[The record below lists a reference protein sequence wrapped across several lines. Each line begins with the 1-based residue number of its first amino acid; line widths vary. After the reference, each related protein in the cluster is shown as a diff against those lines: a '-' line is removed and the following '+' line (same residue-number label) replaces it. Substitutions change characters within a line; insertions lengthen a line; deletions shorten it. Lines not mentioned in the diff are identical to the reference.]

1 MQAPEVFV
9 AHVRMT
15 SAQRAR
21 GSVRRSLAVPL
32 GVLAILLLV
41 AAPTFG
47 AQGPT
52 KLEQPLVSP
61 TTGTTATTITLEVTY
76 RNHSDKPPQ
85 YVRVSVGSAVHDM
98 IAVSN
103 TSYRDGVRYR
113 WTGKLAVGTYAIAF
127 QASDFEKFTDQLAA
141 GTVTI
146 AAPPPPPPPP
156 PPSSNPGPAPA
167 PTPGSGTT
175 TPGGSTT
182 TPGSITDT
190 GEGDDGRGGTTDAT
204 DDDGRGGTGIGWAP
218 AGFVSGDGGGSGS
231 PGGGTGPD
239 GTGPDGTGGSGGS
252 GDGSASGGD
261 PLFPPVAPGSGVGFF
276 VLLTDY
282 LHGVGAD
289 PVAALLPGG
298 GGLQLPVVAS
308 AIGSTAAV
316 GVWMAFSLFGKRR
329 RDEEMPA
336 SAEALQAAAA
346 AGLGLVPSSG
356 LVPEVLDPELM
367 MPRWRRPS
375 LLEARKHDPIRD
387 SGLAPRQALS
397 FGYDTATTNERRLI
411 RYATVRLLDRP
422 DEVMGIA
429 VGDLGAGDEVELC
442 ERSGLFWFV
451 RAPDGRA
458 GWLHRMTLGDQVSP
472 GVRASA

>member
-1 MQAPEVFV
+1 M

-15 SAQRAR
+15 SANRTR
-21 GSVRRSLAVPL
+21 GSIRRGVAVPL

-41 AAPTFG
+41 AAPALG

-61 TTGTTATTITLEVTY
+61 TAGTTATTITLEVTY
-76 RNHSDKPPQ
+76 RNHSDKAPQ
-85 YVRVSVGSAVHDM
+85 YVRVSIGSSVHDM
-98 IAVSN
+98 TAV
-103 TSYRDGVRYR
+103 TSTSWRDGVRFR
-113 WTGKLAVGTYAIAF
+113 WTGKLPVGTYAIQF
-127 QASDFEKFTDQLAA
+127 EASDFEKFVDQLPA

-146 AAPPPPPPPP
+146 AAPPPPPPPS
-156 PPSSNPGPAPA
+156 PSPTPDPGSGPAPA
-167 PTPGSGTT
+167 PGAGGGTT
-175 TPGGSTT
+175 SPGGSTT
-182 TPGSITDT
+182 RPGSVIDPGAGDDGLGGTSDPT
-190 GEGDDGRGGTTDAT
+190 DDGRGGTV
-204 DDDGRGGTGIGWAP
+204 IGAAP
-218 AGFVSGDGGGSGS
+218 AGWLTGGGDGSGGSTGGSDPDGSGGDGSGDGGSV
-231 PGGGTGPD
+231 
-239 GTGPDGTGGSGGS
+239 
-252 GDGSASGGD
+252 DGSATGGD
-261 PLFPPVAPGSGVGFF
+261 PLFPPVAPGTGVGFF
-276 VLLTDY
+276 VVLTDY

-298 GGLQLPVVAS
+298 GGTQLPLVAS
-308 AIGSTAAV
+308 AVGSTAAV

-356 LVPEVLDPELM
+356 LVPELADPELL

-387 SGLAPRQALS
+387 GTGSRPALS